1 MLKTGHH
8 LSADE
13 IRSRYDA
20 LTHRGGLGLEF
31 IGRVLAL
38 AGDLTGLRIL
48 DVGCGKGELLA
59 EIAARYPGSERY
71 GVDLSTARLREAA
84 ERSGLRVTLVEADI
98 QKALP
103 FPGAFFDRT
112 FCTETLEHLKDPDRC
127 LREIGRILKADGRAI
142 LTVPNATGFAP
153 FHRLGPVIPGRW
165 LRGKLLPYEHP
176 SNTDQPIDTCFA
188 YGEIMSL
195 VRGGGFVVEA
205 VHGSRYFRYLQM
217 LPLFRDLYRLVYP
230 AVEWV
235 MPKLGGQRFAYN
247 LLLRCRKAEVA

>member
-20 LTHRGGLGLEF
+20 LTHQGGLGPEF

-98 QKALP
+98 QKVLP
-103 FPGAFFDRT
+103 FPGAFFDRI
-112 FCTETLEHLKDPDRC
+112 FCTETLEHLKDPERC

-142 LTVPNATGFAP
+142 LTLPNATGFAP
-153 FHRLGPVIPGRW
+153 FHRLGKFIPGRW

-176 SNTDQPIDTCFA
+176 SNTDQPIDTCFD
-188 YGEIMSL
+188 YREILEL
-195 VRGGGFVVEA
+195 VRAGGFAVEA
-205 VHGSRYFRYLQM
+205 IDGYRYFRYLQM
-217 LPLFRDLYRLVYP
+217 LPLVRNLYHWVYP
-230 AVEWV
+230 AVEWAMQGV
-235 MPKLGGQRFAYN
+235 GGVRFAYN
-247 LLLRCRKAEVA
+247 LLLRCRKG